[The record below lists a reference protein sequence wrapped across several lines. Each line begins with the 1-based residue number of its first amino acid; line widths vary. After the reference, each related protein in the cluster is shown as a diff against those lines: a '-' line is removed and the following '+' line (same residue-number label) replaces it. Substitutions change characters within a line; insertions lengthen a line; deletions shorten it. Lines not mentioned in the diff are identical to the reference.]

1 MSEEQKPV
9 RCAIDA
15 RGVAAVTLNRPA
27 VGNAYDDT
35 LIDGLIATCG
45 RLARES
51 GLRCVVLRGAGRH
64 FQLGADLAFL
74 RRLHAVPAADN
85 LDFSRR
91 TMAAIE
97 GLQHFPRPTLAVI
110 QGGCFGGGA
119 GIAAACDIAI
129 AAEDAV
135 FAISEVRWGITAAP
149 IVPLLT
155 RRLGPRAL
163 GRWALTGE
171 RFSAR
176 RGAAHR
182 AGPCGLSGGG
192 IGERRRASRRRAAD
206 GGPGS
211 GGDDQSARRR
221 SGRGARHAGV
231 SREARRR
238 GRSSPP
244 SGGGRRRSCE
254 LCRKASARMVSW
266 RVSGVRPGW
275 RRAFR

>member
-1 MSEEQKPV
+1 MTDQYSAMTEEHSVV

-27 VGNAYDDT
+27 VGNAYDGA
-35 LIDGLIATCG
+35 LIDGLIATFA
-45 RLARES
+45 RLAHEP

-64 FQLGADLAFL
+64 FQAGADLSFL
-74 RRLHAVPAADN
+74 RRLQAVPEAEN

-97 GLQHFPRPTLAVI
+97 GLQYFPRPTVAVVH
-110 QGGCFGGGA
+110 GGCFGGGV

-149 IVPLLT
+149 VIPLLA

-171 RFSAR
+171 RF
-176 RGAAHR
+176 GAAEALRIGLVHEICPAAELDAEAAR
-182 AGPCGLSGGG
+182 VVDGLLMAAPEATAMTKQLVAEAVAASDTPALRERIAG
-192 IGERRRASRRRAAD
+192 EAA
-206 GGPGS
+206 
-211 GGDDQSARRR
+211 
-221 SGRGARHAGV
+221 
-231 SREARRR
+231 
-238 GRSSPP
+238 
-244 SGGGRRRSCE
+244 GRRRLPE
-254 LCRKASARMVSW
+254 AAEGLASFAEKR
-266 RVSGVRPGW
+266 RPLWYPAG
-275 RRAFR
+275 